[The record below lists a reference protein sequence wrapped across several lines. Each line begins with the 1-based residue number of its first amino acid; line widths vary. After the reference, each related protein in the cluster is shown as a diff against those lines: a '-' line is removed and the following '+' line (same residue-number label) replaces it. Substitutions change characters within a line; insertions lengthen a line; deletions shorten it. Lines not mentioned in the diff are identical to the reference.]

1 MELKVCDLDFG
12 FGGERNVLNSISLSI
27 DRPGLYCIIGPNGVG
42 KSTLVRC
49 INKIYK
55 VPDGK
60 VFIDGKDVNSI
71 SIKENSKNMAY
82 VPVGGDD
89 LFALTVVDT
98 ILIGRHNKS
107 GWRTKEEDL
116 EIVYKSMKLMGI
128 EDLGMKRYNEL
139 SAGQH
144 QKVAIARGLVQE
156 TGFIILDEP
165 TANLD
170 VRYQVYVTELLKELS
185 VRSGI
190 TVLMISHDLNITARY
205 ADQVIVMARPGVIHS
220 MGTPEEVVTEE
231 MIREVYGVDCEVIS
245 DRHGKPHIILDSALR
260 MD

>member
-1 MELKVCDLDFG
+1 MELVVKDLDFG
-12 FGGERNVLNSISLSI
+12 FGDGRNVLQSISRSI
-27 DRPGLYCIIGPNGVG
+27 NKPGLYCIIGPNGVG

-60 VFIDGKDVNSI
+60 VFMNGKDINEI
-71 SIKENSKNMAY
+71 SIKENAGNMAY

-98 ILIGRHNKS
+98 ILIGRHNQS
-107 GWRTKEEDL
+107 GWKTSEEDL
-116 EIVYKSMKLMGI
+116 ETVYKSMKLMGI
-128 EDLGMKRYNEL
+128 EELGMKHYNEL

-144 QKVAIARGLVQE
+144 QKVAIARGLVQG
-156 TGFIILDEP
+156 TDFIILDEP

-170 VRYQVYVTELLKELS
+170 VRYQIYVTELLKELA
-185 VRSGI
+185 VRSGM

-205 ADQVIVMARPGVIHS
+205 ADEVIVMARPGVIHS
-220 MGTPEEVVTEE
+220 MGKPEDVITED
-231 MIREVYGVDCEVIS
+231 MIREVYGVDCDVI
-245 DRHGKPHIILDSALR
+245 DAKGKPHIILGPALR
-260 MD
+260 ID